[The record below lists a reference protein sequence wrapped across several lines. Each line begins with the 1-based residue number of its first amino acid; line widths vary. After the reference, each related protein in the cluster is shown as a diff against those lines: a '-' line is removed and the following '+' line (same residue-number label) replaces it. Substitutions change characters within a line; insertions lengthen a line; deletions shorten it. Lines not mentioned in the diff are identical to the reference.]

1 LAYWRLPVL
10 ILFNTIVINMQIET
24 GSDTPPYVLEFSIV
38 ENPEYQGH
46 PSRRVYKQSDR
57 FTGDNS

>member
-1 LAYWRLPVL
+1 
-10 ILFNTIVINMQIET
+10 MQIET